1 MKSETRLSN
10 FIIRAIFA
18 FGILTMF
25 AVPCLAQEKTI
36 TAQQDSIEREIASD
50 LQKKQQDVKIFLDK
64 IEILGRVEKPQTV
77 FIVPGSD
84 TEIGDIQIDRSFFE
98 EIFRP
103 IEKEALERKIRMKR

>member
-1 MKSETRLSN
+1 MKSETMVSN
-10 FIIRAIFA
+10 FVLRSILA
-18 FGILTMF
+18 FGILIIL
-25 AVPCLAQEKTI
+25 ALPCLAQEKTK
-36 TAQQDSIEREIASD
+36 AQPDSIERKVASD
-50 LQKKQQDVKIFLDK
+50 LEKKQKDVKMFLDK

-103 IEKEALERKIRMKR
+103 IEKEALEREIRMKR